1 MVTRRRVLRTGL
13 TTVTAAAATT
23 AALWPMLA
31 AGEPGTTATD
41 TAYTANSADT
51 ADGKDAGAPGAGA
64 AQTPPHG
71 RHGRGALRRGLSG
84 TPYPGLRLGR
94 AQRVEILVDGR
105 PLEVMR
111 RVDGSL
117 ISMANHYQ
125 PYPTPRETARAAVD
139 VIGRA
144 PLSAIAPH
152 HH

>member
-1 MVTRRRVLRTGL
+1 MLFDEVYRGRRIQGYDS
-13 TTVTAAAATT
+13 AA
-23 AALWPMLA
+23 P
-31 AGEPGTTATD
+31 
-41 TAYTANSADT
+41 
-51 ADGKDAGAPGAGA
+51 
-64 AQTPPHG
+64 
-71 RHGRGALRRGLSG
+71 SG
-84 TPYPGLRLGR
+84 
-94 AQRVEILVDGR
+94 VEILVDGR

>member
-1 MVTRRRVLRTGL
+1 MLRTGL

-64 AQTPPHG
+64 AQTPPADGTGAVLFDEVYRG
-71 RHGRGALRRGLSG
+71 RRIQGYDSAAPSG
-84 TPYPGLRLGR
+84 
-94 AQRVEILVDGR
+94 VEILVDGR